1 MEYVNGGEVSNR
13 RVLSWLYY
21 YIIIIQFKINKNEA
35 KGSGVKKEW
44 EKRMTNLATAVV
56 AARVGLDFKAEGLQ
70 GECST
75 HGLTASLN

>member
-1 MEYVNGGEVSNR
+1 M
-13 RVLSWLYY
+13 
-21 YIIIIQFKINKNEA
+21 
-35 KGSGVKKEW
+35 KKEW